1 MGSGDP
7 RALFQDARPAQSLAL
22 GAGIEF
28 IPRRGASLGDRRRSE
43 ISGTERS
50 STVAD
55 AGHIDRRQSEVFLH
69 TEAVYEAIHLGGFHF
84 GPVVG
89 YAWTRDHSHV
99 SAGIHA
105 AFAF

>member
-1 MGSGDP
+1 MP
-7 RALFQDARPAQSLAL
+7 
-22 GAGIEF
+22 GISIVDKAKF
-28 IPRRGASLGDRRRSE
+28 S
-43 ISGTERS
+43 
-50 STVAD
+50 
-55 AGHIDRRQSEVFLH
+55 LH

-99 SAGIHA
+99 SAGVHA